1 MSNVPVSWRH
11 GSPASDADRPPAHP
25 HGTRGVAG
33 VRARDGR
40 SRRIRLRVAGAAA
53 DPLRPVGHPVG
64 ARRGDGR
71 DGRDDDPSPQL
82 AGGAGIRPP
91 LARRIESQGAAGR
104 ADGHRHRT
112 VRPPPRGRRAARPGA
127 ALATDRAGSRPTLE
141 AASQAPAATRL
152 RSESMADGLA
162 IEASGLVKRYDET
175 VALAGVD
182 LDVARGAV
190 LALLGPNGAG
200 KTTTVRIL
208 TTLTAPSEGSARVA
222 GFDVAAEPV
231 EVRRR
236 IGLAAQ
242 DATVDELLTGR
253 ENLVMIGELHHL
265 ARKAART
272 RADELLERF
281 DLVDAADRLARE
293 YSGGMR
299 RRLDLSATLV
309 NEPEI
314 LFLDEPTTGLDPRA
328 RLELWGVLE
337 NLVAGGV
344 TVLLTTQYLE
354 EAERLADDI
363 AVVDHGRVI
372 ARGDARSLKRQVGG
386 DQLHVIA
393 VDEGDLEQVAQVM
406 GRCAEAEPSIDRATR
421 AVTAPTAGGPAAI
434 ASLASELASAG
445 IAVED
450 LGLRQPT
457 LDDVFLTLTGSSAAE
472 AERDDD
478 LEEAVT

>member
-1 MSNVPVSWRH
+1 
-11 GSPASDADRPPAHP
+11 
-25 HGTRGVAG
+25 
-33 VRARDGR
+33 
-40 SRRIRLRVAGAAA
+40 
-53 DPLRPVGHPVG
+53 
-64 ARRGDGR
+64 
-71 DGRDDDPSPQL
+71 
-82 AGGAGIRPP
+82 
-91 LARRIESQGAAGR
+91 
-104 ADGHRHRT
+104 
-112 VRPPPRGRRAARPGA
+112 
-127 ALATDRAGSRPTLE
+127 
-141 AASQAPAATRL
+141 
-152 RSESMADGLA
+152 MAVTGPA
-162 IEASGLVKRYDET
+162 IEASGLLKRYDET

-182 LDVARGAV
+182 LDVSRGAV

-208 TTLTAPSEGSARVA
+208 TTLTTPTEGIARVA
-222 GFDVAAEPV
+222 GFDVVEEPV

-242 DATVDELLTGR
+242 DATIDGLLTGR
-253 ENLVMIGELHHL
+253 ENLLMIGELHHL
-265 ARKAART
+265 GRRNARA

-281 DLVDAADRLARE
+281 ALADAGDRLTRD

-299 RRLDLSATLV
+299 RRLDLAATLV

-328 RLELWGVLE
+328 RMDLWAVLE
-337 NLVAGGV
+337 RLVEGGV

-386 DQLHVIA
+386 DQLHVVA
-393 VDEGDLEQVAQVM
+393 ARDDDLERIAAMMRGCAQS
-406 GRCAEAEPSIDRATR
+406 EPSVDRAIR
-421 AVTAPTAGGPAAI
+421 SVTAPTDGGPGAI
-434 ASLASELASAG
+434 ARLASDLDAAG

-457 LDDVFLTLTGSSAAE
+457 LDDVFLTLTGQSAGE
-472 AERDDD
+472 AEE
-478 LEEAVT
+478 LEEAA

>member
-1 MSNVPVSWRH
+1 MSNH
-11 GSPASDADRPPAHP
+11 CL
-25 HGTRGVAG
+25 
-33 VRARDGR
+33 
-40 SRRIRLRVAGAAA
+40 RL
-53 DPLRPVGHPVG
+53 L
-64 ARRGDGR
+64 
-71 DGRDDDPSPQL
+71 
-82 AGGAGIRPP
+82 
-91 LARRIESQGAAGR
+91 
-104 ADGHRHRT
+104 
-112 VRPPPRGRRAARPGA
+112 
-127 ALATDRAGSRPTLE
+127 SRPM
-141 AASQAPAATRL
+141 AT
-152 RSESMADGLA
+152 GPA
-162 IEASGLVKRYDET
+162 IEASGRVKRYDET

-253 ENLVMIGELHHL
+253 ENLVMIAELHHL
-265 ARKAART
+265 PRKRART
-272 RADELLERF
+272 RADELLQRF
-281 DLVDAADRLARE
+281 DLSDSGDRLARE

-299 RRLDLSATLV
+299 RRLDLAATLV

-328 RLELWGVLE
+328 RKDLWGVLGR
-337 NLVAGGV
+337 LVEGGV

-393 VDEGDLEQVAQVM
+393 VDENDLEQVAQVM
-406 GRCAEAEPSIDRATR
+406 GRCA
-421 AVTAPTAGGPAAI
+421 
-434 ASLASELASAG
+434 
-445 IAVED
+445 
-450 LGLRQPT
+450 
-457 LDDVFLTLTGSSAAE
+457 
-472 AERDDD
+472 
-478 LEEAVT
+478 

>member
-1 MSNVPVSWRH
+1 M
-11 GSPASDADRPPAHP
+11 
-25 HGTRGVAG
+25 
-33 VRARDGR
+33 
-40 SRRIRLRVAGAAA
+40 
-53 DPLRPVGHPVG
+53 
-64 ARRGDGR
+64 
-71 DGRDDDPSPQL
+71 
-82 AGGAGIRPP
+82 
-91 LARRIESQGAAGR
+91 AAG
-104 ADGHRHRT
+104 
-112 VRPPPRGRRAARPGA
+112 P
-127 ALATDRAGSRPTLE
+127 
-141 AASQAPAATRL
+141 
-152 RSESMADGLA
+152 A
-162 IEASGLVKRYDET
+162 IEATGLVKRYGET

-182 LDVARGAV
+182 LDVPRGAV

-208 TTLTAPSEGSARVA
+208 TTLTVPTEGSARVA
-222 GFDVAAEPV
+222 GFDVVAEPD

-236 IGLAAQ
+236 MGLAAQ

-265 ARKAART
+265 PRRRARNRSDA
-272 RADELLERF
+272 LLERF
-281 DLVDAADRLARE
+281 DLLDARDRLTRD

-299 RRLDLSATLV
+299 RRLDLAATLV

-328 RLELWGVLE
+328 RKELWEVLE
-337 NLVAGGV
+337 RLVQSGV

-393 VDEGDLEQVAQVM
+393 AHDDDLERVAELV
-406 GRCAEAEPSIDRATR
+406 GRCASGETSIDRAAR
-421 AVTAPTAGGPAAI
+421 SVTAPTDGGPGAI
-434 ASLASELASAG
+434 ALLGGELAAAG
-445 IAVED
+445 IDVED

-457 LDDVFLTLTGSSAAE
+457 LDDVFLTLTGAPTEGSEDEVAVAA
-472 AERDDD
+472 
-478 LEEAVT
+478 